1 MVRRYAVPDWMIAA
15 CAEARERGD
24 WRAACAAARID
35 VAFTG
40 AGPVAGLL
48 AGFAPDL
55 LRWHLPRSASGNAAL
70 AAGMRF
76 LLAPDRPITP
86 DTWVLVVRSPR
97 WVTGTQRLTL
107 EAARAGD
114 LEEGPVFPLPPYLWD
129 ARRST
134 ELRDLAAPAAGGA
147 AGLLTV
153 AGAGAG
159 GAARPRGA
167 GAIDLW
173 ASAGWLIDQAD
184 ARSWPRDGRAILD
197 GADPWVAARTLRWI
211 ADRFRGWSFP
221 VWADGHRRPSRCVR
235 LEVAGERNGITR
247 SLSDPPQPGMTPA
260 RPCLHPVLLRQPVE
274 IGLVARGLIPV
285 REVHPLVRAALFPDV
300 PAGSAP
306 PRRDAHDVRVRV
318 RCGGEWHWIG
328 LRGNDLDLLDHTDA
342 DRMREQALRA
352 FGGSLA
358 GCFRAE
364 SAWYGGEGAVPRGLL
379 EHRRDLWR
387 RMEHG
392 GSRVVLAMLDAGL
405 DPHIRDGQG
414 RTLLHRIHLFDHE
427 ELLPRLLAEGLD
439 INAVSR
445 RGWTPMC
452 EALVHSAPA
461 ELLHAL
467 NAAGAYPQLSL
478 TGPAEWAASPA
489 RRPTMPAPAV
499 GGRDRGPAEM
509 S

>member
-1 MVRRYAVPDWMIAA
+1 MIAE
-15 CAEARERGD
+15 CTKARERGD

-35 VAFTG
+35 VTFTD

-55 LRWHLPRSASGNAAL
+55 LRWHLPRSSSGNAAL
-70 AAGMRF
+70 APRMRF
-76 LLAPDRPITP
+76 VLAPDRPITP

-114 LEEGPVFPLPPYLWD
+114 LEEGPVFPLPPHLWD
-129 ARRST
+129 ARRSA
-134 ELRDLAAPAAGGA
+134 EPRA
-147 AGLLTV
+147 
-153 AGAGAG
+153 AG

-184 ARSWPRDGRAILD
+184 ARSWPRAGRAVLD
-197 GADPWVAARTLRWI
+197 EADPWVAARTLRWI
-211 ADRFRGWSFP
+211 AELFRGWSFP
-221 VWADGHRRPSRCVR
+221 VWADGHQRPSRCVR

-247 SLSDPPQPGMTPA
+247 SLLDPPQPGMTPA
-260 RPCLHPVLLRQPVE
+260 RPCLHPALLRQPVE
-274 IGLVARGLIPV
+274 IGLVTRGLIPV
-285 REVHPLVRAALFPDV
+285 RDVHPLVRAALFPDAPV
-300 PAGSAP
+300 DSAP
-306 PRRDAHDVRVRV
+306 PRRCAHDVRVRV
-318 RCGGEWHWIG
+318 RCGGEWHWVG
-328 LRGNDLDLLDHTDA
+328 LRGNDLDLLEHTDA
-342 DRMREQALRA
+342 DRLREQALRA

-392 GSRVVLAMLDAGL
+392 GSRVVLDMLDAGL

-414 RTLLHRIHLFDHE
+414 RTLLHRIHLFDHG

-461 ELLHAL
+461 ELLQAL

-478 TGPAEWAASPA
+478 TDPAEWAASPA
-489 RRPTMPAPAV
+489 
-499 GGRDRGPAEM
+499 
-509 S
+509 